1 MNDFMSHCKLS
12 YKPIKSSEREELQD
26 DLMVGNKRGISG
38 HNVDNFYKVLLVMFV
53 FFIFFRWQPS
63 CTHLFILLAH
73 QSLLL
78 IDIVK
83 CLCIE
88 IMERY
93 Q

>member
-53 FFIFFRWQPS
+53 FFYFFS
-63 CTHLFILLAH
+63 LATFMY
-73 QSLLL
+73 SFVYFVGSSKFTS
-78 IDIVK
+78 D
-83 CLCIE
+83 
-88 IMERY
+88 RY
-93 Q
+93 R